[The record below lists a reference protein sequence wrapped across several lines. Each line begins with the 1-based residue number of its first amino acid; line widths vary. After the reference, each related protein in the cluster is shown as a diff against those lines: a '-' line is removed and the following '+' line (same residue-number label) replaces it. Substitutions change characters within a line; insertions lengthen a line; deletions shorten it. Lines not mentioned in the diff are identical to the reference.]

1 MTKMTLKDLTPGE
14 KARVAR
20 INKRN
25 IIGRRLIEMGVSPGC
40 EVKVERYA
48 PLGDPIEIKLKGTH
62 ISLRKV
68 EAEIVEVEKEC

>member
-14 KARVAR
+14 KARVDR